1 MALFLFAVPT
11 SSTTSTR
18 STHKVVNFA
27 SLSPGT
33 LREVEAATK
42 AVDMCVP
49 SILREQD
56 QQAAEKERQRKA
68 LELTEVN
75 LLYHLLSGC

>member
-1 MALFLFAVPT
+1 MKRAGDTSST

-18 STHKVVNFA
+18 STHEVVNFA

-42 AVDMCVP
+42 AVDMDVP
-49 SILREQD
+49 SILRKQD

-68 LELTEVN
+68 SELAEVN

>member
-1 MALFLFAVPT
+1 M
-11 SSTTSTR
+11 
-18 STHKVVNFA
+18 
-27 SLSPGT
+27 
-33 LREVEAATK
+33 EAATK

-68 LELTEVN
+68 SELAEVN
-75 LLYHLLSGC
+75 LLYYLLRRC